1 MSKNK
6 AHQLQT
12 NTMVRG
18 RQFGLSITFQNICH
32 ETDTLNPKSKHSVKA
47 PKLMFL
53 CFTGKERRT
62 SVIAFMSAL
71 WSVFTGP
78 EQAVATQQHATKI
91 WSPKILKLV
100 HVYEIP
106 EK

>member
-1 MSKNK
+1 MIVSQHPHGQEQSTSAANK
-6 AHQLQT
+6 HNAKRKTIWTLH
-12 NTMVRG
+12 
-18 RQFGLSITFQNICH
+18 TFQNICH
-32 ETDTLNPKSKHSVKA
+32 ETNKLNPKSKHSVKA

-91 WSPKILKLV
+91 W
-100 HVYEIP
+100 
-106 EK
+106 

>member
-1 MSKNK
+1 M
-6 AHQLQT
+6 L
-12 NTMVRG
+12 RG

-32 ETDTLNPKSKHSVKA
+32 ETNTLNPKSKHSVKA

-78 EQAVATQQHATKI
+78 EQAVAPNNIQQKFGH
-91 WSPKILKLV
+91 PKV
-100 HVYEIP
+100 
-106 EK
+106 